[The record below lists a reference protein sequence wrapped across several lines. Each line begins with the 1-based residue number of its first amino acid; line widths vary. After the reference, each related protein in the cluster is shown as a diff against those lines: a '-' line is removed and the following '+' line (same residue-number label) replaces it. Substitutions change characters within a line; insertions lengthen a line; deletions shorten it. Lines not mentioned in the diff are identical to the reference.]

1 MRVLVSG
8 YYGMGN
14 LGDEAVLAAFVEHAK
29 KIDRGHVCCLS
40 GEPRETSEAYGIE
53 AVPRASLG
61 AIARS
66 EEPTIVVSGGG
77 SLLQDVTG
85 RKIGSAHLGI
95 IILARMMRA
104 QSPYAQGLGPLNHAF
119 SRWLVKRTLSRTSAI
134 TVRDEGSARLLR
146 ELGVVRPEPVVVC
159 GSGLR

>member
-29 KIDRGHVCCLS
+29 KIDPEATCVALS

-61 AIARS
+61 AIVREIRRAD
-66 EEPTIVVSGGG
+66 IVVSGGG

-85 RKIGSAHLGI
+85 
-95 IILARMMRA
+95 
-104 QSPYAQGLGPLNHAF
+104 
-119 SRWLVKRTLSRTSAI
+119 
-134 TVRDEGSARLLR
+134 
-146 ELGVVRPEPVVVC
+146 
-159 GSGLR
+159 